1 MCKYG
6 KCYPWIIIGI
16 DVTELIISS
25 DSYVGRAK
33 RNFTLLADQTVC
45 HASSTSLLNLNCYL
59 TIAPTGIPVTR
70 LPSPPG
76 RYSGQQL
83 NRSLSTFGTKLE
95 KRSIRF
101 LSQETLHSV
110 FHSEWMDGWKSISRN
125 KGGYNPPPLVK
136 PSLES
141 SRKKGEGRGE
151 RR

>member
-1 MCKYG
+1 MESI
-6 KCYPWIIIGI
+6 PIRWIII